1 MTITIFDG
9 AAAASAAFDAAAAIR
24 AANVRSEK
32 VICTQM
38 AIGVGEPA
46 SSYLDHGPTFRAHQR
61 MAIINGAALEAKGCD
76 YDYEPPEPE
85 SLQEPTSLRWTMRPI
100 AQPVRYVTD
109 KQTGYAFGLSPAPV
123 RSDRNHRKE
132 LNSRSKLREVARHDP
147 AAFRAALPDG
157 ILSRILIA
165 DADDVPNGAPMRHPT
180 LAPTWFDSY
189 GDGKFMVVPRHKQNV
204 SPGLALGAAEIAAEG
219 DIPTV
224 NVHGVM
230 IGLRRA
236 DKPAKVRR
244 ETLAS
249 LPKPTRAG
257 RRYEQRE
264 LMAFA
269 ASRGTIPSFLAGITI
284 AAARSP
290 V

>member
-1 MTITIFDG
+1 
-9 AAAASAAFDAAAAIR
+9 
-24 AANVRSEK
+24 
-32 VICTQM
+32 M

-85 SLQEPTSLRWTMRPI
+85 LLQEPTSLRWTMRPI

-189 GDGKFMVVPRHKQNV
+189 GDGKFMVAPRPKQNV
-204 SPGLALGAAEIAAEG
+204 SPGLATRRRRNCSRRRHSDRQCSWRHDRTAPRRQAGQGPPRNSRVAPQANSGRAAVRTA
-219 DIPTV
+219 
-224 NVHGVM
+224 
-230 IGLRRA
+230 RA
-236 DKPAKVRR
+236 YGFRR
-244 ETLAS
+244 E
-249 LPKPTRAG
+249 P
-257 RRYEQRE
+257 
-264 LMAFA
+264 
-269 ASRGTIPSFLAGITI
+269 GTIPSFLAGITI